1 MTYLISRGPGGR
13 HRWWTDSQTIPPT
26 DTGVRRSTAEEDRA
40 IDHILDLDRR
50 NRMIPYGLGVN
61 IRDLMARNDPETGDV
76 HEPIRSVEVL
86 QHAVGN

>member
-1 MTYLISRGPGGR
+1 MTYLISRGPSGR
-13 HRWWTDSQTIPPT
+13 HRWWTEEQRIPPT

-61 IRDLMARNDPETGDV
+61 IRDLMARNDPENKIAQDLTPG
-76 HEPIRSVEVL
+76 RSL
-86 QHAVGN
+86 P